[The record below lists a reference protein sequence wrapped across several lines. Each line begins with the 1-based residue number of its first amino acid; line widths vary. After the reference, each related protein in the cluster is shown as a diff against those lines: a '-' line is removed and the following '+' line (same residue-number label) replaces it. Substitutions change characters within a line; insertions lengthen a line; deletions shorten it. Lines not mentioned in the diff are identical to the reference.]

1 MNENILKVLIFGPM
15 GVGKSQ
21 FCNFCQKDITNSKN
35 RVSDS
40 LVSCTQ
46 EPRPNVFERIGTY
59 FNFIDTAGNNDSD
72 EIDIINL
79 HKLVSFL
86 KNIKEIHYIILVLKF
101 GERFTGDT
109 KQYIEALGKIFT
121 VREFFCHLSIVFT
134 KFPNEPSEQDL
145 KTRDTFNSEINTLLR
160 KIFQPNEIDNLHDN
174 EIYYI
179 DTSFDE
185 QNLDIYQKNQEI
197 VDKILRQIIS
207 IQGLYNP
214 INTENLD
221 ITGKNAKLRR
231 QKEIEELKQ
240 KLENERR
247 LKELAQQEAR
257 EARIR
262 QEEAERA
269 YQRERDL
276 LDEINNLQ
284 KVNHENNEKLEKINE
299 AKSAKLN
306 SLNRISNIGSN
317 LTKNGGLTALG
328 SLGLGLLG
336 AAITPVCPVVGPCLV
351 AFSVGSGSTGAAG
364 AAIGV
369 AVHSVAENKKKDV

>member
-1 MNENILKVLIFGPM
+1 MAENIIKVLIFGPM

-21 FCNFCQKDITNSKN
+21 LCNFFQKDKTNSIN

-40 LVSCTQ
+40 LESCTQ
-46 EPRPNVFERIGTY
+46 DPKPNVFERIGTY
-59 FNFIDTAGNNDSD
+59 FDFIDTAGNNDSD

-79 HKLVSFL
+79 EKLVSYL
-86 KNIKEIHYIILVLKF
+86 KRLKKINYIILVLRF

-134 KFPNEPSEQDL
+134 KFPNNPSERDL
-145 KTRDTFNSEINTLLR
+145 KTRDKFNSEINKLLR
-160 KIFQPNEIDNLHDN
+160 SIFQPNEIDNLQDN
-174 EIYYI
+174 DTYYI

-185 QNLDIYQKNQEI
+185 ENEEIYQINQEI
-197 VDKILRQIIS
+197 AEKILRQIIS
-207 IQGLYNP
+207 IQGLYSP

-231 QKEIEELKQ
+231 QMEIEMLKQ

-262 QEEAERA
+262 QQESERA
-269 YQRERDL
+269 YQREREL
-276 LDEINNLQ
+276 LDQIKQLKEQGQHKEEKRINDI
-284 KVNHENNEKLEKINE
+284 KNE
-299 AKSAKLN
+299 KLN
-306 SLNRISNIGSN
+306 SLNNKSNIGLN
-317 LTKNGGLTALG
+317 LAKKGGITTLG
-328 SLGLGLLG
+328 SIGLGLLG
-336 AAITPVCPVVGPCLV
+336 AAITPICPIVGPGLISF
-351 AFSVGSGSTGAAG
+351 AVGSGISGATGL
-364 AAIGV
+364 AIGGTI
-369 AVHSVAENKKKDV
+369 HGIAEKEKKNI